1 MCFGIKKK
9 DTGKYDESSDK
20 STITSLFA
28 AMIQNTSETKETL
41 MRYTIPELE
50 EMVEAISKQND
61 GSSNEKT
68 DANAMDEL
76 LKMTGGGR

>member
-1 MCFGIKKK
+1 
-9 DTGKYDESSDK
+9 
-20 STITSLFA
+20 
-28 AMIQNTSETKETL
+28 MIQNTSETKETL